1 MKERIR
7 VVAGWIEFERNDL
20 EQIGDRMVPR
30 RIDAEFPATEGMPSL
45 RLVIEVRRGVPECT
59 SLTIEATAD
68 GREVR
73 AMDLSAVRIEDWIEE
88 LVGTASLGIV
98 PTPGYVPGKG
108 YPQVTRVRGGRGGA
122 AHDRAG
128 RSAVRN
134 ARRSVR
140 RSVTPQLLTQVAT
153 LYRDHIDDK
162 PTEAVQDAF
171 GVSYRTAGRYV
182 QLARESE
189 LLPRT
194 TPGRKEA

>member
-68 GREVR
+68 GR
-73 AMDLSAVRIEDWIEE
+73 
-88 LVGTASLGIV
+88 
-98 PTPGYVPGKG
+98 KG
-108 YPQVTRVRGGRGGA
+108 YPQVTRVRGGRVGA

-140 RSVTPQLLTQVAT
+140 RSVTPRLLTQVAT